1 MTPLETYLLYHA
13 LKLHFTSDNYDFFKY
28 GGKTRLNSSTYD
40 NSSDKA
46 IFYRL
51 SKKKDPKGIII
62 SNLLINEK
70 IYVRD
75 LLTND
80 AERVYNKWLGV
91 NQSLQYKYLSDLNLM
106 NNDFDKNFIVIDNKY
121 PIALSMYLREKINIE
136 TIIILDRLINM
147 TKVWNKKISLFDD
160 ILWKSIYLRISK
172 YSPFVVV
179 DLEIYKDMTVKRFS

>member
-1 MTPLETYLLYHA
+1 M
-13 LKLHFTSDNYDFFKY
+13 
-28 GGKTRLNSSTYD
+28 
-40 NSSDKA
+40 
-46 IFYRL
+46 
-51 SKKKDPKGIII
+51 
-62 SNLLINEK
+62 
-70 IYVRD
+70 
-75 LLTND
+75 TND